1 MGRMSQFVHLHA
13 HSHYSL
19 LDGLSKPADMVAHV
33 KAQGA
38 PALALTDHGVLY
50 GAIDF
55 YETAVAAGIKPI
67 IGLEAY
73 MAPGSRLGK
82 TQADANPYHLILLAK
97 NKTGYQNLLKLVTEA
112 HLTGYYYKPRIDW
125 ELLAEHHEGLIC
137 TSACLASETSQLILK
152 GNYEGAKEVA
162 RKYAGLFGPDHYY
175 LELQHHP
182 NIPEQGKVNEAIKRI
197 AAELELPLVATND
210 SHYVKPED
218 AEAQDVL
225 LCVQTGKLLDDT
237 QRLNMTDEDFSLKT
251 PAQMAEPFRD
261 TPEAIENT
269 VKIAGMC
276 DLKLELGGMILP
288 KFELPEKVGSER
300 QYFRRL
306 VYEGMLERYRT
317 DQEQPAAEPN
327 LAPLASGESAAATKL
342 LKSHGLSD
350 SMLERVEYEMGVIE
364 RMGYESYFLIVAD
377 FVNWAKAQEIVVG
390 PGRGSGA
397 GSIIAYA
404 LKITNLDP
412 LAFGLL
418 FERFLNPDR
427 ISMPDFDIDFADDR
441 RGEVIEYVAHKY
453 GADHVAQVITFGT
466 LGAKAAVRD
475 TGRVMGMSYDTVD
488 AVCKLVPG
496 RPGTKLADARRQS
509 DITGLERDDA
519 QIKRLL
525 DLAEKLEGSNRHA
538 STHAAGVVIGD
549 KPLVN
554 YVPLQHA
561 TRGDTSIVTQYSM
574 FPIEKIG
581 LLKMDFLG
589 LANLTIMRN
598 ATEIIE
604 AVHGVAIDVDS
615 LPLDDGPTY
624 ELLARAQTHGVFQLE
639 SDGMRRYIRE
649 LKPNRFEDIVAMVSL
664 YRPGPMQFIDSFI
677 KRKHGQE
684 QIKYAHPDLK
694 NALEETYGVL
704 VYQEQIMQVSKDL
717 AGFSG
722 GEADTLRKAVGKK
735 IRSLMDKMRPQF
747 VAGMV
752 SNGYSEALGKELFD
766 LFEAFAQYGFNKAHA
781 ACYALIAY
789 QTAYLKAH
797 YPSPFMAAL
806 MTAEQE
812 NLDKL
817 AVAITECEQMGL
829 KVLPPDVNESFAGFA
844 VAADKQSIRFGL
856 SAIKNLGRN
865 TVEAIIATRKADG
878 PFTSLTN
885 FLGRLPGGTANKK
898 SLEAL
903 VKAGALDSLAE
914 QAEESARTGGG
925 RVDGQAAGG
934 ATAPAGDGRARML
947 AGLEMMCR
955 FAAMRAGEQ
964 AAGQSSLFGAETA
977 MQTDLSLPPA
987 GTVDQR
993 QKLEWEREL
1002 LGMYVSEHPLS
1013 AYEPLMKNYPKL
1025 AELANQPDGKNVT
1038 VAGLVGTVKRISTR
1052 KGDPMAFVT
1061 IEDRFSKLEVIVF
1074 PNLYAEQTDQ
1084 LAPGNLLKVSGKLS
1098 RKDGEVKLLANKLAP
1113 LLGSPVPSAA
1123 ERDGF
1128 AVTDL
1133 DDALGGLGGS
1143 AEEMSFIPDAKETDA
1158 PVKVSVSAQP
1168 GAENNPSSDTTAPE
1182 EAPGQGVPAPG
1193 DIPESLTIEL
1203 SPSTTLATLQAV
1215 KEVLIEHR
1223 GESPAY
1229 LVVPQNG
1236 EPKRLKLPQGIR
1248 HSAALV
1254 EALRQADRHV
1264 DVVVR

>member
-1 MGRMSQFVHLHA
+1 MYLMTQSQFVHLHA

-33 KAQGA
+33 KSLGMDS
-38 PALALTDHGVLY
+38 LALTDHGVLY

-55 YETAVAAGIKPI
+55 YETAVAAGVKPI
-67 IGLEAY
+67 IGVEAY
-73 MAPGSRLGK
+73 MAPGARQSK

-125 ELLAEHHEGLIC
+125 ELLEQHHEGLIC
-137 TSACLASETSQLILK
+137 TSACLASETSQAILRDD
-152 GNYEGAKEVA
+152 YQGAKKTA
-162 RKYAGLFGPDHYY
+162 QRYAELFGPDHYY

-182 NIPEQGKVNEAIKRI
+182 SIPEQGKVNSAIKRI
-197 AAELELPLVATND
+197 AAELALPLVATND
-210 SHYVKPED
+210 SHYVAPAD

-225 LCVQTGKLLDDT
+225 LCVQTGKMIDDT
-237 QRLNMTDEDFSLKT
+237 QRLNMTNEDFSLQS
-251 PAQMAEPFRD
+251 PAQMAEPFAD
-261 TPEAIENT
+261 VPEAIGNT
-269 VKIAGMC
+269 VKIASMC
-276 DLKLELGGMILP
+276 NLELELGGMILP
-288 KFELPEKVGSER
+288 KFDLPDNVGSER
-300 QYFRRL
+300 EYFRRL
-306 VYEGMLERYRT
+306 VYEGMFERYRT
-317 DQEQPAAEPN
+317 DGSAQVDA
-327 LAPLASGESAAATKL
+327 ASGETNLKALEHGDPKSAAAF
-342 LKSHGLSD
+342 LKQHGLTD
-350 SMLERVEYEMGVIE
+350 EMLTRVEYEMGVIE

-377 FVNWAKAQEIVVG
+377 FVNWAKDQDIVVG

-404 LKITNLDP
+404 MSITNLDP
-412 LAFGLL
+412 LEFGLL

-427 ISMPDFDIDFADDR
+427 ISMPDFDLDFADDR
-441 RGEVIEYVAHKY
+441 RGEVIEYVTQKY

-475 TGRVMGMSYDTVD
+475 TGRVMGLSYDTVD
-488 AVCKLVPG
+488 AVCKLIPG
-496 RPGTKLADARRQS
+496 RAGTKLADARKQS
-509 DITGLERDDA
+509 DIGELERADT
-519 QIKRLL
+519 QITRLL

-561 TRGDTSIVTQYSM
+561 TRGDTAIVTQYSM

-598 ATEIIE
+598 ATDIIE
-604 AVHGVAIDVDS
+604 AVHGVAIDVDK
-615 LPLDDGPTY
+615 LPLDDGLTY
-624 ELLARAQTHGVFQLE
+624 ELLAKAQTHGVFQLE
-639 SDGMRRYIRE
+639 SDGMRRYIRD

-684 QIKYAHPDLK
+684 KIRYAHPDLK

-704 VYQEQIMQVSKDL
+704 VYQEQIMQISKDL
-717 AGFSG
+717 AGFTG

-735 IRSLMDKMRPQF
+735 IRALMDKMRPQF

-752 SNGYSEALGKELFD
+752 KNGYTEALGKELFD

-797 YPSPFMAAL
+797 YPSPFMAAV
-806 MTAEQE
+806 MTSEQE
-812 NLDKL
+812 NIDKL
-817 AVAITECEQMGL
+817 TMAITECEQMGI

-844 VAADKQSIRFGL
+844 VAPDKVSIRFGL
-856 SAIKNLGRN
+856 NAIKNLGKN
-865 TVEAIIATRKADG
+865 TVEAIVTTRKAEG
-878 PFTSLTN
+878 SFTSLTN
-885 FLGRLPGGTANKK
+885 FLGRLPVGTANRK

-903 VKAGALDSLAE
+903 VKAGALDGLAE
-914 QAEESARTGGG
+914 QSAEATN
-925 RVDGQAAGG
+925 G
-934 ATAPAGDGRARML
+934 ATEKPAAGDGRARML

-955 FAAMRAGEQ
+955 FAAMRAGEL
-964 AAGQSSLFGAETA
+964 AAGQSSLFGEADTA
-977 MQTDLSLPPA
+977 DTDLTLPSA

-1002 LGMYVSEHPLS
+1002 LGMYVSEHPLG
-1013 AYEPLMKNYPKL
+1013 AFEPLMKQFPKL
-1025 AELANQPDGKNVT
+1025 AELAQQPDGKSAT

-1061 IEDRFSKLEVIVF
+1061 IEDRYSQLELIVF
-1074 PNLYAEQTDQ
+1074 PNIYAEQVALLT
-1084 LAPGNLLKVSGKLS
+1084 PGALLKVSGKLS
-1098 RKDGEVKLLANKLAP
+1098 RKDGDVKLLANKLT
-1113 LLGSPVPSAA
+1113 LLEGTETN
-1123 ERDGF
+1123 ERNY
-1128 AVTDL
+1128 
-1133 DDALGGLGGS
+1133 ALGAVENLS
-1143 AEEMSFIPDAKETDA
+1143 LDELETEPAFVPPVRADDA
-1158 PVKVSVSAQP
+1158 PVKVSVSAPVENQANEP
-1168 GAENNPSSDTTAPE
+1168 DSPASTAETASPNLE
-1182 EAPGQGVPAPG
+1182 N
-1193 DIPESLTIEL
+1193 IPESLTIEL
-1203 SPSTTLATLQAV
+1203 SPTTTLATLQAV
-1215 KEVLIEHR
+1215 KDVLTEHR
-1223 GESPAY
+1223 GESPAF

-1236 EPKRLKLPQGIR
+1236 SSKRLKLPQGIR

-1254 EALRQADRHV
+1254 EALREADRHV